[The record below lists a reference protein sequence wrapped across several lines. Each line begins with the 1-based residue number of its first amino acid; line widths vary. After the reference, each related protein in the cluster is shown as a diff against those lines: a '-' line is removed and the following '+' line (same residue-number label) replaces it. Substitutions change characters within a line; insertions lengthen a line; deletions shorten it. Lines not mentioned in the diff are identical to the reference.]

1 LEDRGRE
8 FISMNRGLL
17 RDEHYF
23 VLAQIECRDVPEH
36 IFVEQS
42 EPYLRV
48 LGELVAHGFAT
59 AEFSETDEGKVTVRN
74 PLLTPVGASILDE
87 GKVLRRW
94 LWTHAPRFLLGVA
107 VIVLSIFATQFLY
120 AG

>member
-1 LEDRGRE
+1 MKE
-8 FISMNRGLL
+8 
-17 RDEHYF
+17 
-23 VLAQIECRDVPEH
+23 
-36 IFVEQS
+36 S

-107 VIVLSIFATQFLY
+107 VIVLSVLATQFLY

>member
-1 LEDRGRE
+1 
-8 FISMNRGLL
+8 MNRGLL

-42 EPYLRV
+42 EHYLRV
-48 LGELVAHGFAT
+48 LAELVAHGFAT
-59 AEFSETDEGKVTVRN
+59 AEFSETDDGQITVKN

-94 LWTHAPRFLLGVA
+94 LWAHTPRFILGVA
-107 VIVLSIFATQFLY
+107 VIVLSLFATQFLS
-120 AG
+120 AR